1 MSAVLPIVPEFV
13 HCSEAQAIIK
23 AAGGRFLAIGG
34 AASGAKVTAFWRAS
48 QASCHTGLGQHGKIQ
63 AWRKNPEYIEL
74 RKTGEKYAKFR
85 SFAVEGQQ

>member
-1 MSAVLPIVPEFV
+1 ME
-13 HCSEAQAIIK
+13 
-23 AAGGRFLAIGG
+23 
-34 AASGAKVTAFWRAS
+34 
-48 QASCHTGLGQHGKIQ
+48 KIQ